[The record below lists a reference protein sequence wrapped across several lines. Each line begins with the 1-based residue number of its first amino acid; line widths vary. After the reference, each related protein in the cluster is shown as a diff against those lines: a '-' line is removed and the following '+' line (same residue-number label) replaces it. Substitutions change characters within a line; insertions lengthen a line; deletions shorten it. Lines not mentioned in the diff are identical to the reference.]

1 MLEAEYFRVQAV
13 LNALVDL
20 PSGSGAFCAEARPLA
35 GLDLERDLDV
45 ERVASSR
52 ALREYL
58 RKAFEY
64 CAAVSRILCPSQL
77 LDGVAKMLSE
87 VAETSAGSAENGE
100 TGETDVFWPGDVT
113 GVPENAR
120 ADSAGFEALQSGGF

>member
-87 VAETSAGSAENGE
+87 VAETSAGNIE

-113 GVPENAR
+113 GVPESAR